1 MDWNRVK
8 SIFIYILIAINI
20 GLLALNY
27 KEGQKYTLTS
37 EQEKA
42 VYELLSNNNIGI
54 YTKFF

>member
-27 KEGQKYTLTS
+27 KEGQKYTCLLYTSHLLT
-37 EQEKA
+37 
-42 VYELLSNNNIGI
+42 VL
-54 YTKFF
+54 